1 MKAWQ
6 AAKDAVAATVSRHLA
21 DGGGRA
27 GDEQAAL
34 DSYLLDLARNVKRRG
49 WTMDS
54 RRCVLCN
61 AASRLHTGVL
71 PHIGPVLF
79 CPRCESHYRLLRGD
93 AHEQPELRIHY
104 RDDDGRSLCGIGERL
119 TDRRAAVTCL
129 RCQSYL
135 HNNSSFRRLVA
146 DLLG

>member
-6 AAKDAVAATVSRHLA
+6 AARDAMTATVSRHLA

-54 RRCVLCN
+54 KRCVFCN
-61 AASRLHTGVL
+61 SASRLRTGTL
-71 PHIGPVLF
+71 PHLGPVLF
-79 CPRCESHYRLLRGD
+79 CPRCEEHYRVLRGED
-93 AHEQPELRIHY
+93 VQEQLRIHY
-104 RDDDGRSLCGIGERL
+104 RDEDGDSLCGIGTR
-119 TDRRAAVTCL
+119 TTPRKSAVTCL

-135 HNNSSFRRLVA
+135 RNNSSLRRLVA